1 MIDQFI
7 PFYKPNKKVRSE
19 KMMKYLIPQTKHVVY
34 VSQPVGFF
42 IKELEHK
49 VLRLKKALYG
59 LCQAPRAWN
68 AKLNDSLLSLG
79 F

>member
-34 VSQPVGFF
+34 VSHPIGFF

-59 LCQAPRAWN
+59 LCKAPRAWN
-68 AKLNDSLLSLG
+68 GKLNDSLLSLG